1 MNDLLE
7 YCLLGVA
14 LAMDCFSV
22 SVAVG
27 IGARKVIAVPMA
39 AMALSFGLFQG
50 GMTAIG
56 HGAMS
61 LFGSSLQE
69 VDHWIAFALLLMLGL
84 NMIREDM
91 GDKSGEKSE
100 GVPLLTLSGILA
112 MSVATSIDALAV
124 GVSLACSDDGG
135 ILVPALVIGF
145 FSTLFSV
152 AGLGIGITLGKTR
165 RWKAGTVGG
174 VVLVLI
180 GVKILLEHVM

>member
-1 MNDLLE
+1 MWE

-27 IGARKVIAVPMA
+27 IGARKVLAVPMA

-56 HGAMS
+56 YGTMS
-61 LFGSSLQE
+61 LLGPSLQE
-69 VDHWIAFALLLMLGL
+69 ADHWIAFALLLILGI
-84 NMIREDM
+84 NMIRQDV
-91 GDKSGEKSE
+91 SGKDDDLKEIS
-100 GVPLLTLSGILA
+100 LLTLTGILA

-124 GVSLACSDDGG
+124 GVSIACTDESH
-135 ILVPALVIGF
+135 ILLPALVIGF
-145 FSTLFSV
+145 FSVFLSI
-152 AGLGIGITLGKTR
+152 AGLGMGIVLGR
-165 RWKAGTVGG
+165 RHNWKVGVLGG

-180 GVKILLEHVM
+180 GVKILVEHSL